1 MDLLSFALLLQ
12 LAAPSPDL
20 QMPPPPPGMHV
31 LSKVPAPLAMPPP
44 PKGMRPLT
52 PEEATQVEVALA
64 DAPDR
69 DDDAA
74 AQSRELAQMREAEK
88 RAIDA
93 APDDGIGSL
102 SRLGVGNPLRARL
115 EDGIED
121 WSLRLDHSPLD
132 LAPVK
137 DLKRFDVSQVA
148 GEYDIPVEMQ
158 PLVRQY
164 IRFFQG
170 PGRTW
175 FRHWM
180 ERSHRYIPMMRPIL
194 EQAGL
199 PGDTVYL
206 AMIES
211 GFMTDASSQASA
223 VGPWQFI
230 SATGKSFGLRE
241 DYWVDERRD
250 PVKSTEAAAKYLG
263 QLHRELGDWYLAWAA
278 YNTGGGRIRRLTRK
292 LNTKDFWTI
301 SESRWLAEETKHYV
315 PKLIACALVAK
326 HPRAF
331 GFDVDAFR
339 YQSPLEYDEVSL
351 VDPTDLAVIARAAK
365 TTVKKLKELNP
376 ELRRWCTPPATEE
389 APYVLRVPSGTGTVL
404 TENLARLSPRQRLT
418 YQVYKVR
425 KGDTLGAIAR
435 KFHTASRAIMDVNHL
450 ASARRLKVHRELVV
464 PIPRHGKPIAPTVV
478 ARADRRRF
486 EAPLPKILASATPAP
501 LAAAPVAP
509 QPKPAPPVAVA
520 TAPTQKAHARHR
532 RPLPAHRAGVVRD
545 SPRPMAQGS
554 VLIETVDGRTRLTY
568 GVRQGDTLWSISQ
581 RFGCSVEDVRRWN
594 DLGAGAPLRSGTRL
608 TLWPTAQIV
617 SSRDEGRPWVA
628 ERLRPR
634 SP

>member
-12 LAAPSPDL
+12 LAAPSHDL
-20 QMPPPPPGMHV
+20 QMPPPPPGMHA
-31 LSKVPAPLAMPPP
+31 LSKAPAPLAMPPP
-44 PKGMRPLT
+44 PQGMR
-52 PEEATQVEVALA
+52 ALA
-64 DAPDR
+64 PDER
-69 DDDAA
+69 EADEDAA
-74 AQSRELAQMREAEK
+74 GSQELTEMREAEK
-88 RAIDA
+88 LAIDE
-93 APDDGIGSL
+93 APEAGFPSL

-137 DLKRFDVSQVA
+137 DLKTFDVSQVA
-148 GEYDIPVEMQ
+148 AEYDIPVEMQ

-170 PGRTW
+170 PGRKW
-175 FRHWM
+175 FEVWL
-180 ERSHRYIPMMRPIL
+180 ERAARYIPVMKPIL
-194 EQAGL
+194 ERAGL

-211 GFMTDASSQASA
+211 GFMTDASSQANA

-250 PVKSTEAAAKYLG
+250 PVKSTEAAAQYLG

-292 LNTKDFWTI
+292 MNTKDFWAI
-301 SESRWLAEETKHYV
+301 SESRWLAQETKHYV

-339 YQSPLEYDEVSL
+339 YQTPLEYDEVQL
-351 VDPTDLAVIARAAK
+351 VDPTDLAVVARAAK

-389 APYVLRVPSGTGTVL
+389 APYVLRVPPDTGTL
-404 TENLARLSPRQRLT
+404 LAQNLARLSPRQRLT

-425 KGDTLGAIAR
+425 PGDTLGAIAR

-464 PIPRHGKPIAPTVV
+464 PIPRHGKRVAPTVL

-486 EAPLPKILASATPAP
+486 NTPP
-501 LAAAPVAP
+501 PTLVPQPSAAPAAKVLVSVAEPAQEPAVAP
-509 QPKPAPPVAVA
+509 PASRKLV
-520 TAPTQKAHARHR
+520 TKREAPTQKARARQR
-532 RPLPAHRAGVVRD
+532 RPLPSHRVGVVRSD

-594 DLGAGAPLRSGTRL
+594 DLGSGAPLRSGARL

-628 ERLRPR
+628 ESRPV
-634 SP
+634 P